1 MILQNKNK
9 NKNMKKFHWNPE
21 TLDYFQ
27 LLKHSEGNEK
37 MKQSVEMFV
46 YNECDLEDN
55 ESYEDLIKDLLYQ
68 IENTTLE
75 EIENLKK

>member
-1 MILQNKNK
+1 MILQ

-37 MKQSVEMFV
+37 MKESVEMFV

-55 ESYEDLIKDLLYQ
+55 ETYEDLIKDLLYQ

>member
-1 MILQNKNK
+1 
-9 NKNMKKFHWNPE
+9 MKRFHWNVE
-21 TLDYFQ
+21 TIDFFQ
-27 LLKHSEGNEK
+27 LLKNSEGNEK
-37 MKQSVEMFV
+37 MKESVEMFV

-55 ESYEDLIKDLLYQ
+55 ENYEDLIKDLLYQ

>member
-1 MILQNKNK
+1 
-9 NKNMKKFHWNPE
+9 MKRFHWNVE
-21 TLDYFQ
+21 TIDFFQ
-27 LLKHSEGNEK
+27 RLKNSEGNEK
-37 MKQSVEMFV
+37 MKESVEMFV

-55 ESYEDLIKDLLYQ
+55 ENYEDLIKDLLYQ

>member
-1 MILQNKNK
+1 
-9 NKNMKKFHWNPE
+9 MKRFHWNVE
-21 TLDYFQ
+21 TLDFFQ
-27 LLKHSEGNEK
+27 LLKYSEGNEK
-37 MKQSVEMFV
+37 MKESVEMFV

-55 ESYEDLIKDLLYQ
+55 EDYEDLIKDLLYQ

>member
-1 MILQNKNK
+1 
-9 NKNMKKFHWNPE
+9 MKRFYWNVE
-21 TLDYFQ
+21 TLDFFQ
-27 LLKHSEGNEK
+27 LLKESEGNEK

-55 ESYEDLIKDLLYQ
+55 EDYEDLIKDLLYQ

>member
-1 MILQNKNK
+1 
-9 NKNMKKFHWNPE
+9 MKRLHWNVE
-21 TLDYFQ
+21 TIDFFQ
-27 LLKHSEGNEK
+27 LLKNSEGNEK
-37 MKQSVEMFV
+37 MKESVEMFV

-55 ESYEDLIKDLLYQ
+55 ENYEDLIKDLLYQ

>member
-1 MILQNKNK
+1 
-9 NKNMKKFHWNPE
+9 MKRFFWNVE
-21 TLDYFQ
+21 TSDYFQ

-37 MKQSVEMFV
+37 MKQSVERFV

>member
-1 MILQNKNK
+1 MNKNK
-9 NKNMKKFHWNPE
+9 NKFHWNVE
-21 TLDYFQ
+21 TLDFFQ
-27 LLKHSEGNEK
+27 LLKNSEGNEK

-55 ESYEDLIKDLLYQ
+55 ENYEDLIKDLLYQ

>member
-1 MILQNKNK
+1 
-9 NKNMKKFHWNPE
+9 MKRFFWNVE

-37 MKQSVEMFV
+37 MKQNVEMFV

>member
-1 MILQNKNK
+1 
-9 NKNMKKFHWNPE
+9 MKTFYWNPE
-21 TLDYFQ
+21 TLDFFQ
-27 LLKHSEGNEK
+27 LLKESEGNEK

-55 ESYEDLIKDLLYQ
+55 ENYEDLIKDLLYQ

-75 EIENLKK
+75 EIEKLKK

>member
-1 MILQNKNK
+1 
-9 NKNMKKFHWNPE
+9 MKRFHWNVE
-21 TLDYFQ
+21 TLDFFQ
-27 LLKHSEGNEK
+27 LLKNSEGNEK

>member
-1 MILQNKNK
+1 
-9 NKNMKKFHWNPE
+9 MKRFCWNVE
-21 TLDYFQ
+21 TIDFFQ
-27 LLKHSEGNEK
+27 LLKNSEGNEK

-55 ESYEDLIKDLLYQ
+55 EDYEDLIKDLLYQ

>member
-1 MILQNKNK
+1 
-9 NKNMKKFHWNPE
+9 MKKFHWNVE

-27 LLKHSEGNEK
+27 LLKHSEGNKK
-37 MKQSVEMFV
+37 MIQSVEMFV

-55 ESYEDLIKDLLYQ
+55 ESYEDLIFDLLYQ

-75 EIENLKK
+75 EIEKLKK

>member
-1 MILQNKNK
+1 
-9 NKNMKKFHWNPE
+9 MKRFFWNVE

-46 YNECDLEDN
+46 YNKCDLEDN

>member
-1 MILQNKNK
+1 
-9 NKNMKKFHWNPE
+9 MKRFFWNVE

-55 ESYEDLIKDLLYQ
+55 ENYEDLIKDLLYQ

>member
-1 MILQNKNK
+1 
-9 NKNMKKFHWNPE
+9 MKRFCWNVE
-21 TLDYFQ
+21 TIDFFQ
-27 LLKHSEGNEK
+27 LLKNSEGNEK
-37 MKQSVEMFV
+37 MKESVEMFV

>member
-1 MILQNKNK
+1 
-9 NKNMKKFHWNPE
+9 MKRFYWNVE
-21 TLDYFQ
+21 TIDFFQ
-27 LLKHSEGNEK
+27 LLKNSEGNEK

-55 ESYEDLIKDLLYQ
+55 EDYEDLIKDLLYQ

>member
-1 MILQNKNK
+1 
-9 NKNMKKFHWNPE
+9 MKRFHWNVE
-21 TLDYFQ
+21 TLDFFQ
-27 LLKHSEGNEK
+27 LLKNSEGNEK
-37 MKQSVEMFV
+37 MKESVEMFV

>member
-1 MILQNKNK
+1 
-9 NKNMKKFHWNPE
+9 MKKFHWNVE
-21 TLDYFQ
+21 TLDFFQ
-27 LLKHSEGNEK
+27 LLKNSEGNEK

>member
-1 MILQNKNK
+1 
-9 NKNMKKFHWNPE
+9 MKRFCWNVE
-21 TLDYFQ
+21 TIDFFQ
-27 LLKHSEGNEK
+27 LLKNSEGNKK
-37 MKQSVEMFV
+37 MKESVEMFV

-55 ESYEDLIKDLLYQ
+55 EDYEDLIKDLLYQ

>member
-1 MILQNKNK
+1 
-9 NKNMKKFHWNPE
+9 MKKFYWNVE
-21 TLDYFQ
+21 TIDFFQ
-27 LLKHSEGNEK
+27 LLKNSEGNEK

-55 ESYEDLIKDLLYQ
+55 ENYEDLIKDLLYQ

-75 EIENLKK
+75 EIEKLKK

>member
-1 MILQNKNK
+1 
-9 NKNMKKFHWNPE
+9 MKKFYWNPE

-75 EIENLKK
+75 EIDNLKK

>member
-1 MILQNKNK
+1 
-9 NKNMKKFHWNPE
+9 MKRFHWNVE
-21 TLDYFQ
+21 TIDFFQ
-27 LLKHSEGNEK
+27 LLKNSEGNKK
-37 MKQSVEMFV
+37 MKESVEMFV

-55 ESYEDLIKDLLYQ
+55 ENYEDLIKDLLYQ

>member
-1 MILQNKNK
+1 
-9 NKNMKKFHWNPE
+9 MKRFHWNVE
-21 TLDYFQ
+21 TLDFFQ
-27 LLKHSEGNEK
+27 LLKNSEGNEK

-55 ESYEDLIKDLLYQ
+55 EDYEDLIKDLLYQ